1 MEIVKCS
8 KNCFIFFLAQ
18 EAGTS
23 KKNRKKLQKPHP
35 RLKKKKKNQ
44 IFAKNIYSAWNPM
57 QLVVFQKKCV
67 NFVEQTL
74 KFSHFEGCKI
84 SK

>member
-1 MEIVKCS
+1 M
-8 KNCFIFFLAQ
+8 FYFFLSQ

-35 RLKKKKKNQ
+35 RLKKKKS
-44 IFAKNIYSAWNPM
+44 NICKEYLFCM
-57 QLVVFQKKCV
+57 QSNAIGSFLKKCV